1 MSIFKQS
8 KLFLIIGIFNFSIT
22 NATLQILLIFSP
34 IWVSTFLSQILNL
47 TIGYFAYGKYV
58 FKNQLIQKKN
68 FLKYTI
74 LAIFNWYLNSIMIL
88 FFMQNGQLSPN
99 IAALINIPILTA
111 LSFFG
116 QKYYV
121 FR

>member
-22 NATLQILLIFSP
+22 NTTLQILLIFSP
-34 IWVSTFLSQILNL
+34 IWISTFLSQILNL

-99 IAALINIPILTA
+99 IAALINIPILPA

>member
-8 KLFLIIGIFNFSIT
+8 KLFLILGIFNFSIT
-22 NATLQILLIFSP
+22 NATLQVLLIFSP
-34 IWVSTFLSQILNL
+34 IWISTFLSQILNL
-47 TIGYFAYGKYV
+47 TVGYFAYGKYV
-58 FKNQLIQKKN
+58 FKNQLIQKN
-68 FLKYTI
+68 FLKYII
-74 LAIFNWYLNSIMIL
+74 LATFNWYLNTLMIL
-88 FFMQNGQLSPN
+88 FFMKNGQLSPN

>member
-8 KLFLIIGIFNFSIT
+8 KLFLILGIFNFSIT

-34 IWVSTFLSQILNL
+34 IWISTFLSQILNL
-47 TIGYFAYGKYV
+47 TVGYFAYGKYV
-58 FKNQLIQKKN
+58 FKNQLTPKKN
-68 FLKYTI
+68 FLKYII

-88 FFMQNGQLSPN
+88 FFMKNGQLSPN
-99 IAALINIPILTA
+99 TAALINIPILTA

>member
-34 IWVSTFLSQILNL
+34 IWISTFLSQILNL

-99 IAALINIPILTA
+99 IAALINIPILPA

>member
-34 IWVSTFLSQILNL
+34 IWISTFLSQILNL

>member
-8 KLFLIIGIFNFSIT
+8 KLFLILGIFNFSIT

-34 IWVSTFLSQILNL
+34 IWISTFFSQILNL

-58 FKNQLIQKKN
+58 FKNQLTPRKN
-68 FLKYTI
+68 FLKYII
-74 LAIFNWYLNSIMIL
+74 LAIFSWYLNSIMIL
-88 FFMQNGQLSPN
+88 FLMKNGQLSPN

>member
-34 IWVSTFLSQILNL
+34 IWISTF
-47 TIGYFAYGKYV
+47 
-58 FKNQLIQKKN
+58 FKSNFKFNNWLFCLWKICFQESINPKKN

-88 FFMQNGQLSPN
+88 FFMKNGQLSPN

>member
-8 KLFLIIGIFNFSIT
+8 KLFLILGIFNFSIT

-34 IWVSTFLSQILNL
+34 IWISTFLSQILNL
-47 TIGYFAYGKYV
+47 IVGYFAYGKYV
-58 FKNQLIQKKN
+58 FKNQLTPRKN
-68 FLKYTI
+68 FLKYII
-74 LAIFNWYLNSIMIL
+74 LAIFSWYLNSIMIL
-88 FFMQNGQLSPN
+88 FLMKNGQLSPN